1 MRYIAVL
8 NVRLYFNSEAVVFK
22 LINLVYEKMK
32 EFKAVLCTLIIVG
45 LLFVIGYI
53 YYYLIINF
61 GVGGLICGISG
72 TILTMIIFTEFY
84 IYFKNK

>member
-1 MRYIAVL
+1 
-8 NVRLYFNSEAVVFK
+8 
-22 LINLVYEKMK
+22 MK
-32 EFKAVLCTLIIVG
+32 EFEAVLCTLIIVR

-53 YYYLIINF
+53 YHYLIINF

-72 TILTMIIFTEFY
+72 AILTMIIFTEFY

>member
-1 MRYIAVL
+1 M
-8 NVRLYFNSEAVVFK
+8 E
-22 LINLVYEKMK
+22 EKILK
-32 EFKAVLCTLIIVG
+32 TVLCTLIIVG

-53 YYYLIINF
+53 YHYLIINF

-72 TILTMIIFTEFY
+72 TILTMVIFTEFY

>member
-1 MRYIAVL
+1 MKM
-8 NVRLYFNSEAVVFK
+8 N
-22 LINLVYEKMK
+22 INEVKVMK

-72 TILTMIIFTEFY
+72 TILTMIIFTECY

>member
-1 MRYIAVL
+1 MKM
-8 NVRLYFNSEAVVFK
+8 N
-22 LINLVYEKMK
+22 INEVKVMK

-61 GVGGLICGISG
+61 GGGGLICGISG
-72 TILTMIIFTEFY
+72 TILTMIIFTECY